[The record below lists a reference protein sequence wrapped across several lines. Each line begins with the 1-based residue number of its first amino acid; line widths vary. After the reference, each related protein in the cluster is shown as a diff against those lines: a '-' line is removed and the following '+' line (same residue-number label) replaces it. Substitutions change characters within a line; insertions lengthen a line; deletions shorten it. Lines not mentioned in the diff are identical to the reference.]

1 MIRKYGVILSQYDG
15 FLMVCVQNVCRKAA
29 FTSLYPIL
37 TGVVYA
43 SSPPRPQHQLE
54 VKGVLNH
61 YMIFYISI
69 VLSVAKS
76 ADPDEMPHFA
86 ASHLGLHCL

>member
-1 MIRKYGVILSQYDG
+1 
-15 FLMVCVQNVCRKAA
+15 MVCVQNMCRKAA
-29 FTSLYPIL
+29 FTSLHPIL

-43 SSPPRPQHQLE
+43 SSPPRPQHQLQQSE
-54 VKGVLNH
+54 RSPES
-61 YMIFYISI
+61 YMILYISI